1 MLTTQDGPPLLLVSP
16 GQRGATGP
24 GLPPRPVRLGA
35 RHGDQRADGLARTEP
50 GGRADA
56 GLPPPR
62 FASGPAVMGGVPA
75 GVDAAHP

>member
-35 RHGDQRADGLARTEP
+35 RHGDQRADGLA
-50 GGRADA
+50 
-56 GLPPPR
+56 GL
-62 FASGPAVMGGVPA
+62 SPAVVLMLDSHHQGSPA
-75 GVDAAHP
+75 VRPSWAGYRPA